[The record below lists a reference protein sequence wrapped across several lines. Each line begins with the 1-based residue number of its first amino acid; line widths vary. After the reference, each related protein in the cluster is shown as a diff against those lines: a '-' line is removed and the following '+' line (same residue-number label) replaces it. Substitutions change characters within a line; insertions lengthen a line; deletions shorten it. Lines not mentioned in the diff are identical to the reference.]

1 MDVDAGC
8 RVFHRPAN
16 VEVFGA
22 GVARMDAALHA
33 DFGGAPRPGLAHAP
47 FDLAERDIVWP
58 TAQRLAHLAFGEG
71 AEATFEITDV
81 GVVDIAGY
89 DVGNDATVGGLS
101 QRVGGR
107 APRRE
112 LFAAATKQP
121 HDVGFRGRVADL
133 CPCQNA
139 RDVAR
144 NRRTR
149 AARGTLGKRG
159 PRSGRPF

>member
-47 FDLAERDIVWP
+47 FDLGERDIVWP

-81 GVVDIAGY
+81 GVVDIASD
-89 DVGNDATVGGLS
+89 DVGNDVTIGDLPQLVC
-101 QRVGGR
+101 RR
-107 APRRE
+107 AHRRE
-112 LFAAATKQP
+112 LVAPATKQP
-121 HDVGFRGRVADL
+121 HDVGFPERAADPR
-133 CPCQNA
+133 PCQNVGDFA
-139 RDVAR
+139 GNPA
-144 NRRTR
+144 TR
-149 AARGTLGKRG
+149 AASGTLG
-159 PRSGRPF
+159 

>member
-81 GVVDIAGY
+81 GVVDIAGN
-89 DVGNDATVGGLS
+89 DVGNDVTVAGLPQLVGRRAQRLDRKSRFKGSHLGGAWLI
-101 QRVGGR
+101 
-107 APRRE
+107 
-112 LFAAATKQP
+112 LFMIFNVIWTML
-121 HDVGFRGRVADL
+121 FYRGSAVDAHHFPYSDW
-133 CPCQNA
+133 A
-139 RDVAR
+139 
-144 NRRTR
+144 
-149 AARGTLGKRG
+149 
-159 PRSGRPF
+159 F